1 MAVPGV
7 GWLAYVKDPDG
18 NLCGLM
24 QAASA
29 AQ

>member
-7 GWLAYVKDPDG
+7 AWLASVKDPDG

-24 QAASA
+24 RADSA
-29 AQ
+29 AR